1 MPPCDRPPL
10 RRPALRPAP
19 DVAGWPSG
27 RRRTLALVR
36 ALGLLAP
43 LAALAGERGW
53 LHYADGNV
61 LSGSLLQAAR
71 PGGGDGLFR
80 SDRFG
85 ELRFSPRDASFRP
98 GPIDAAASAP
108 VPDAAASA
116 PPASPGSPVA
126 SPSGWNAPA
135 QAPLTPTAVGSGWR
149 PTTWSIAVAA
159 DWKRDTE
166 ATEVDLNTELSAHWL
181 RPHDDLTATLRADY
195 KVREGAVDNN
205 EQVGRVRWFHTVHA
219 PWLSF
224 AQLYAERHTLSLAG
238 LDKVD
243 YLLLQGTLGVGWRHD
258 WSADGFSRFVLAYNR
273 FEIDLLDYGLRA
285 HDDAMSL
292 LTDHTV
298 RLSERVSLT
307 NTTVVYLW
315 DDDDPGIEAET
326 ELTYA
331 LTAQLSLGLMHRYL
345 NRGVNLT
352 SRYSNELRLTTRFTF

>member
-1 MPPCDRPPL
+1 MPL
-10 RRPALRPAP
+10 RDRLPSRRSAASPGRGVGRLPA
-19 DVAGWPSG
+19 G
-27 RRRTLALVR
+27 RSWTWALVR
-36 ALGLLAP
+36 ALSLLAP
-43 LAALAGERGW
+43 LTAPAAERGW

-61 LSGSLLQAAR
+61 LSGSLLQAAQ
-71 PGGGDGLFR
+71 PGGPPGLFQ

-85 ELRFSPRDASFRP
+85 ELRFAAGDANFRP
-98 GPIDAAASAP
+98 AAAADP
-108 VPDAAASA
+108 T
-116 PPASPGSPVA
+116 VA
-126 SPSGWNAPA
+126 SSPAANAVAAPA
-135 QAPLTPTAVGSGWR
+135 APNPSQRIVGGRGWR

-159 DWKRDTE
+159 DWKRDAE
-166 ATEVDLNTELSAHWL
+166 ATEVDFNTELSAHWL
-181 RPHDDLTATLRADY
+181 RPRDDLTATLRADY
-195 KVREGAVDNN
+195 KVREGSVDNN
-205 EQVGRVRWFHTVHA
+205 EQVGRLRWFHTLHA

-238 LDKVD
+238 IDKVD
-243 YLLLQGTLGVGWRHD
+243 YLLLQGTLGAGFRQD

-273 FEIDLLDYGLRA
+273 FEIDLLDYGIRVQG
-285 HDDAMSL
+285 DAMSL

-326 ELTYA
+326 ELNYA